1 MNLSGFEIY
10 YGTDAN
16 ALTNTIVISNPGDLI
31 YVIDGL
37 TIGRT
42 YYFAVATLTSS
53 GVESARSN
61 VVSAKIS

>member
-1 MNLSGFEIY
+1 MDLGGYEIY

-31 YVIDGL
+31 YVVDGL
-37 TIGRT
+37 SVGRT
-42 YYFAVATLTSS
+42 YYFAVATLTSN
-53 GVESARSN
+53 GEESARSN